1 MTWFTRFLLFLLSRR
16 PDVNVAVT
24 YLESEYADD
33 IDAVDFLEWC
43 YELDSAIDFDRS
55 FYGEDP
61 PRRGYYD

>member
-1 MTWFTRFLLFLLSRR
+1 
-16 PDVNVAVT
+16 VAVT
-24 YLESEYADD
+24 YLESEYTDD
-33 IDAVDFLEWC
+33 MDAVDFLEWC